1 MCLIMYN
8 EQDILITG
16 AGGLVGSELNKLYP
30 NAIKIYHKNFDLTK
44 ETDVQNLFQ
53 IYKPKCII
61 HCAGRVGGILDNLK
75 HPALFFD
82 DNILMNTLMVKYAYL
97 NNVERFIGILSSC
110 IFPDVSSHYP
120 LELNDLHKGAPTETN
135 FSYGYS
141 KRCLAV
147 QIDAYNKEYGTK
159 YNYLMPCNMYGE
171 HDRYDMEKS
180 HFIPMLLMKIKNA
193 VKENKDH
200 ILLLGDGTP
209 LRQFMHAEDLAK
221 TIKYILDNNIYENI
235 NVAVDE
241 NYSIHEM
248 ATIALEATKNT
259 HLKIVYSSGTPN
271 GQFRK
276 DICNKKLKEL
286 IPNITMISLK
296 EGIERVYNS
305 L

>member
-1 MCLIMYN
+1 
-8 EQDILITG
+8 
-16 AGGLVGSELNKLYP
+16 
-30 NAIKIYHKNFDLTK
+30 
-44 ETDVQNLFQ
+44 
-53 IYKPKCII
+53 
-61 HCAGRVGGILDNLK
+61 
-75 HPALFFD
+75 
-82 DNILMNTLMVKYAYL
+82 
-97 NNVERFIGILSSC
+97 
-110 IFPDVSSHYP
+110 
-120 LELNDLHKGAPTETN
+120 LHKGAPTENN
-135 FSYGYS
+135 FSYAYS

-147 QIDAYNKEYGTK
+147 QIDAYNKQYGTK
-159 YNYLMPCNMYGE
+159 YNYLMPCNLYGE

-180 HFIPMLLMKIKNA
+180 HFIPTLLMKIKNA

-200 ILLLGDGTP
+200 IVLLGDGTP

-221 TIKYILDNNIYENI
+221 TIKYMLDNNIYENI

-248 ATIALEATKNT
+248 ATIALEATKNN
-259 HLKIVYSSGTPN
+259 HLKIVYSPGTPN

-296 EGIERVYNS
+296 EGIKRVYNS